1 MHVSLLRAWQ
11 LPRETEV
18 PSGSEAGLCH
28 TVTRLPD
35 GSLECSC
42 AGFRY
47 QARSDGLC
55 RHIDD
60 VNAAGQRTRCLAEVL
75 L

>member
-1 MHVSLLRAWQ
+1 MHVSLLQVPQ
-11 LPRETEV
+11 LPPETEV
-18 PSGSEAGLCH
+18 PSGSEPGLFH

-35 GSLECSC
+35 GNLECSC

-47 QARSDGLC
+47 QARADGLC

-60 VNAAGQRTRCLAEVL
+60 VTAAGRQPRYLAEVL

>member
-1 MHVSLLRAWQ
+1 MHVSLLQVPW
-11 LPRETEV
+11 LPPETEV
-18 PSGSEAGLCH
+18 LSGSEPGLCH
-28 TVTRLPD
+28 TVTRAPD

-47 QARSDGLC
+47 QARADGLC
-55 RHIDD
+55 RHIDE
-60 VNAAGQRTRCLAEVL
+60 VTAARLRTRTLAEVL

>member
-1 MHVSLLRAWQ
+1 MHVSLLRARQ
-11 LPRETEV
+11 LPPEAEV
-18 PSGSEAGLCH
+18 PSGSEPGLCH
-28 TVTRLPD
+28 LVTRLPD
-35 GSLECSC
+35 GTLECSC

-60 VNAAGQRTRCLAEVL
+60 VTAAGQRDRSLAEVL